1 MLKMRPYQEGDSFPE
16 INAQPGKGL
25 YFLAV
30 DEGKLEG
37 WCRWRL
43 SPTQVRI
50 EEVEDRGDP
59 QVFDG
64 LVRGVL
70 SIVCD
75 QGIDRA
81 VFSEKIRPDRLA
93 TSMISV
99 DRENSLKSID
109 YFLNNCKKCK
119 ML

>member
-1 MLKMRPYQEGDSFPE
+1 MLKMRPYQQGDQFAE
-16 INAQPGKGL
+16 IDPQPGKGL
-25 YFLAV
+25 YFLAL

-43 SPTQVRI
+43 SSVSVRI

-75 QGIDRA
+75 QGIDQA

-93 TSMISV
+93 TSMIPV

-109 YFLNNCKKCK
+109 FFLNNCKKCK